1 MKKRDPINPRDM
13 PTKTKDKRGKLKSQK
28 RTKATEELPK
38 ATKFKTD
45 RQSTD
50 EKEIKQ
56 ENPQKDFLKDTF
68 DRESSRGEEEEKKI
82 PDPFNIKEKTPQEK
96 RQKKMAERI
105 FEENRID
112 TNQNIE
118 SKEMES
124 FSMGN
129 PLSYEEDKFEEY
141 IGSSSQAYIPQVQ
154 QEDGLPVFS
163 LPKLGLGIRPSKK
176 KKEDQRIE
184 GKNTFKRDTNQ
195 QVQEPH
201 INDRK
206 DFLPNEKMSKSQR
219 QKKQAERT
227 FRSYE
232 EENKECI
239 QEKDYPIKLTNNF
252 DGAKILQGKS
262 FKQPNESKENKEVLE
277 DGSTENSHGNFRE
290 KSSRLRVDRVKEN
303 TLQTDSIK
311 KKRTT
316 KFQEE
321 ATSPQKGN
329 SQSPSE
335 IYDPLGK
342 DMDNDGVIDRYDVD
356 FRDSDVSYSHKERK
370 APKEN
375 QRTDY
380 QVIKE
385 NRNYRNK
392 PLGKEK
398 PLTNKA
404 IKNKKLKKTL
414 VEKQSPQLR
423 KAKGKEAF
431 LKGGSQ
437 NFYRAEDQEKLKNK
451 TDFNRKLPVGEE
463 KKEGLEKTR
472 SNFTGDEKLT
482 RKKKTNVEEIETS
495 KDSEKSKA
503 EEKGQKDLNKDLT
516 KNIKSK
522 KFQSEKEVGES
533 KFHNNEKKISK
544 LYKKKEKTEKKLLK
558 DEKKAGSKLDSPAI
572 LATSI
577 TANYLYSGKEDNAG
591 IDAAYKLT
599 RGSELSLRKIRR
611 DRRKKPFKTRKK
623 LGKLDKK
630 IHKREEKLLF
640 QNNFED
646 LKKTSTYQK
655 TNPLNR
661 FFMKKRFQRRF
672 RKKTKESLSKRIKKS
687 FSSGAK
693 KVTDFIKNGGYK
705 KVFLALGIIGL
716 FFVLFQMGSNMAT
729 MTAGFASNI
738 TTTTYLSDEG
748 VLSDVNNEFLSY

>member
-1 MKKRDPINPRDM
+1 
-13 PTKTKDKRGKLKSQK
+13 
-28 RTKATEELPK
+28 
-38 ATKFKTD
+38 
-45 RQSTD
+45 
-50 EKEIKQ
+50 
-56 ENPQKDFLKDTF
+56 
-68 DRESSRGEEEEKKI
+68 
-82 PDPFNIKEKTPQEK
+82 
-96 RQKKMAERI
+96 MAERI

-124 FSMGN
+124 FSTGN

-141 IGSSSQAYIPQVQ
+141 IGSSSQAYMPQVQ
-154 QEDGLPVFS
+154 QEDSLPVFS

-195 QVQEPH
+195 KVQEPH

-206 DFLPNEKMSKSQR
+206 DFLPNEKISKSQR

-232 EENKECI
+232 EENKEAI
-239 QEKDYPIKLTNNF
+239 QEKNYHIKPVNNF

-262 FKQPNESKENKEVLE
+262 FKQPNESKENKEVLG
-277 DGSTENSHGNFRE
+277 DGSTGNSHGNFRE
-290 KSSRLRVDRVKEN
+290 KSSRLRVDRAKEN

-311 KKRTT
+311 KKRIT
-316 KFQEE
+316 KFQKEVR
-321 ATSPQKGN
+321 SPQEGN

-356 FRDSDVSYSHKERK
+356 FRDSDVSYSYKERK

-463 KKEGLEKTR
+463 KKRGPRENKVKLYRGGKTH
-472 SNFTGDEKLT
+472 

-495 KDSEKSKA
+495 KESKKSKA
-503 EEKGQKDLNKDLT
+503 EEKGQKGLNKDLT
-516 KNIKSK
+516 KNKKSK

-533 KFHNNEKKISK
+533 KFHNREKKTSK
-544 LYKKKEKTEKKLLK
+544 LYKKKEKTEKRLLK
-558 DEKKAGSKLDSPAI
+558 DEKKAESKLDSPVI
-572 LATSI
+572 LATSL

-599 RGSELSLRKIRR
+599 RGTELSLRKMRR

-623 LGKLDKK
+623 LGRLDKK

-640 QNNFED
+640 QKNFED
-646 LKKTSTYQK
+646 LKKTSAYQK

-661 FFMKKRFQRRF
+661 FFMKKRFQRSF
-672 RKKTKESLSKRIKKS
+672 RNKTKESLSKRIKKS

-693 KVTDFIKNGGYK
+693 KVTDFLKNGGYK

-729 MTAGFASNI
+729 MTAGLPAISPRRLTCLMRAF
-738 TTTTYLSDEG
+738 
-748 VLSDVNNEFLSY
+748 